1 MFCMAGSLALL
12 AHSVN
17 YQNVVLRKWHVS
29 GSYKPIEGSFYF
41 SKKGEVYIED
51 ARFRVVHFPMNTLSK
66 EDQEYVVNREAELGK
81 MNANA
86 VPVLKPTTEK
96 SENQNRLWLLG
107 IGISLV
113 TVFTGFRLLKTRRMM
128 SSAVSFSVATLCV
141 LFSFKTK
148 SVQQTQT
155 TTNPVV
161 MDSAFIPFKPDV
173 YTHWDQTYFYVESKG
188 LAKHEMMTGITGW
201 QQQVPIPQCYTGSNA
216 WSIPLNP
223 VIGDTAIPVNK
234 FHFLRGAIAV
244 AVNGIAIFNPYTN
257 TGVDAFLDGQL
268 DQWGGHS
275 GRADDYHYHTAPVHL
290 YSQSNTSQPIAF
302 GLDGFAVYGSV
313 EPDGSPMATLDVNH
327 GHFGNNGV
335 YHYHASPAAPYMIAK
350 MVGKVTEDNTM
361 QIIPQAAARPVR
373 PSGTPLNGAT
383 ITGFTANG
391 TGNGYNMT
399 YTRNGQNYAW
409 NYSWDASNHYTF
421 NYVTPTG
428 TTTTNYTS
436 NQPVCFLP
444 TAVQPSIPQSGET
457 SIYPNPASNGFSLN
471 LGKNISEQEVD
482 KLEIISSSG
491 SKVFESNSYVK
502 GMPMQSIP
510 KGVYS
515 VRIHLRGM
523 TMTKKLV
530 IE

>member
-1 MFCMAGSLALL
+1 
-12 AHSVN
+12 
-17 YQNVVLRKWHVS
+17 
-29 GSYKPIEGSFYF
+29 
-41 SKKGEVYIED
+41 
-51 ARFRVVHFPMNTLSK
+51 
-66 EDQEYVVNREAELGK
+66 
-81 MNANA
+81 
-86 VPVLKPTTEK
+86 
-96 SENQNRLWLLG
+96 
-107 IGISLV
+107 
-113 TVFTGFRLLKTRRMM
+113 
-128 SSAVSFSVATLCV
+128 
-141 LFSFKTK
+141 
-148 SVQQTQT
+148 
-155 TTNPVV
+155 
-161 MDSAFIPFKPDV
+161 
-173 YTHWDQTYFYVESKG
+173 
-188 LAKHEMMTGITGW
+188 
-201 QQQVPIPQCYTGSNA
+201 
-216 WSIPLNP
+216 LNP
-223 VIGDTAIPVNK
+223 VIGDSAIPVNK

-391 TGNGYNMT
+391 SGNGYNMT
-399 YTRNGQNYAW
+399 YNRNGQIYAW

-444 TAVQPSIPQSGET
+444 TAVQPSIPPSGET

-471 LGKNISEQEVD
+471 LGINISEQEVD

-502 GMPMQSIP
+502 RMPIQSIP

-515 VRIHLRGM
+515 VRIHLRGV
-523 TMTKKLV
+523 TVTKKLV